1 MSSHEKALKK
11 AKGKTK
17 INNEVVVNFED
28 RKGVTA
34 RQPYKFLKQVG
45 AKNDSGENKG
55 EE

>member
-1 MSSHEKALKK
+1 MTPQSKALKK
-11 AKGKTK
+11 KGLSK
-17 INNEVVVNFED
+17 INNEVVVKQSD

-34 RQPYKFLKQVG
+34 RQPYTFLKQIG